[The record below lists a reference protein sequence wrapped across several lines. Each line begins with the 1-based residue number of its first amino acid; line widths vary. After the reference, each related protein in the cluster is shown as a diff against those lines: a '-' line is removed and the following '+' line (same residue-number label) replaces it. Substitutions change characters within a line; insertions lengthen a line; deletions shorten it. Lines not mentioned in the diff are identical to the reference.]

1 MTNLYIFHIGQN
13 GSDFKVLSSDE
24 NFLSQGSM
32 GKSESKLTTE
42 DIIFLEKTTDMSA
55 EELKIW
61 HNDFIL
67 ISDNGK
73 LNQKKFLEAFVQL
86 GGWFIFKPNVCF
98 QSVDIVFFFSQGRKQ
113 MKKWSK
119 VFFGLMMLTTMDQS
133 ASGE

>member
-1 MTNLYIFHIGQN
+1 MTDLYIFHIGQN

-42 DIIFLEKTTDMSA
+42 DIIFLEKTTDMNA

-73 LNQKKFLEAFVQL
+73 LDQKKFLEAFVQL
-86 GGWFIFKPNVCF
+86 GGWFI
-98 QSVDIVFFFSQGRKQ
+98 
-113 MKKWSK
+113 
-119 VFFGLMMLTTMDQS
+119 
-133 ASGE
+133 

>member
-1 MTNLYIFHIGQN
+1 
-13 GSDFKVLSSDE
+13 
-24 NFLSQGSM
+24 M
-32 GKSESKLTTE
+32 GKSHSKLTTE

-98 QSVDIVFFFSQGRKQ
+98 QSVDIVFFSQGRKQ

-133 ASGE
+133 ASGDIICIFKESIFTQNMWI